1 MYPQLGTSRGYI
13 NRESMR
19 IGITIAMNLEHA
31 PQPEGVGSSIV
42 ISGIRANR
50 LVPQTLPKR
59 DEKV

>member
-19 IGITIAMNLEHA
+19 IEITIAMNLGHA
-31 PQPEGVGSSIV
+31 PQPEDVGSGIV
-42 ISGIRANR
+42 VSGVRVNR